1 MALTTIKT
9 SALPDDAITTAKL
22 ADDAITSAKIA
33 DDAVV
38 TAAIADDAVTG
49 ANIADDTI
57 AEANIANDAIS
68 LTELKAGTDGQII
81 SWDASGN
88 PVAVGP
94 GTDGQVLTST
104 GAGSPP
110 AFETLPTSGA
120 TLSGST
126 NNTVVTVTGANAMAG
141 EANLTF
147 DGNKLSVTPNK
158 NTNSDGFEVVPAD
171 GTTASSFKVLGN
183 NNAGAD
189 GRNGGAT
196 FIDANYYAASSTIFN
211 VAGRGTNVLEVFGDG
226 NVEISDGNLVIG
238 TAGHGID
245 FSATSDGSGTDS
257 SELLDDY
264 EEGTWTPV
272 LKSDSNTITYDTGT
286 YTRFTYTKIGN
297 IVTVWFTLDNR
308 TTSGTTGGS
317 FIVQGLPYATVSST
331 GRMTNFSAT
340 WYGSGLRLSHYPVAT
355 HAMPGNSE
363 LEFLQKSSPTANYGS
378 ATLEQVGANSYLF
391 FTHTY
396 EVDS

>member
-57 AEANIANDAIS
+57 AEANMANDAIS

-196 FIDANYYAASSTIFN
+196 FIDANYYATSSTIFN

-245 FSATSDGSGTDS
+245 FSAQTPTSATGASNTA
-257 SELLDDY
+257 EVLDHY
-264 EEGTWTPV
+264 EYGTWTPV
-272 LKSDSNTITYDTGT
+272 VKVGSTVNSGT
-286 YTRFTYTKIGN
+286 VSGAVYTRIGDLVCVQCSIIDIGDSGSGN
-297 IVTVWFTLDNR
+297 ISVEGQPFTRTQGDPTGILRWAGVTSNGRIW
-308 TTSGTTGGS
+308 
-317 FIVQGLPYATVSST
+317 PYISS
-331 GRMTNFSAT
+331 NKVEFQD
-340 WYGSGLRLSHYPVAT
+340 
-355 HAMPGNSE
+355 GNSSGYVGSITHNN
-363 LEFLQKSSPTANYGS
+363 LPGGTWNIYSLQMIYHCS
-378 ATLEQVGANSYLF
+378 
-391 FTHTY
+391 
-396 EVDS
+396 